1 MQNIHEDSD
10 ARINAVGDDG
20 RMQVL
25 GEDTANES
33 WNWDHSFVVLIFA
46 FNIFF
51 ALVYIQN
58 WKFWGLFLDVI
69 WILLSHILL
78 KNIFGPSLWIEF
90 VFYNSNDCKH
100 NPQMLKMSYDQTISQ
115 WLPKIIMRT

>member
-33 WNWDHSFVVLIFA
+33 RNWAHSFVVLIFA

-69 WILLSHILL
+69 WILLAHILL
-78 KNIFGPSLWIEF
+78 KNIFSRSLWIEF
-90 VFYNSNDCKH
+90 VFYNSND
-100 NPQMLKMSYDQTISQ
+100 QGV
-115 WLPKIIMRT
+115 